1 MAQWVEANLMN
12 QNKMYTYSFCH
23 QPDCYDNELIKL
35 ETSLNKIMDINKNN
49 PNPTIIIAG
58 DFNAGDII

>member
-1 MAQWVEANLMN
+1 MN